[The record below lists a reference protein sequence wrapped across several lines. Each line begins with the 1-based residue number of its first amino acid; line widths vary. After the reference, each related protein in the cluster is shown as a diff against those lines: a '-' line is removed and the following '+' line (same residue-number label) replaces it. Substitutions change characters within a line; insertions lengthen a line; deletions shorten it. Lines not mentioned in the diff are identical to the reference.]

1 MKRGGSSLERIVAEN
16 TLVVSVKVVVNAVV
30 AVLVEIESNTSNSV
44 MLLLCFS
51 RSLGQSSFSLLGGYG
66 TIVRRLEKEDFK
78 RLIRQATMKPMRT
91 I

>member
-16 TLVVSVKVVVNAVV
+16 TLVVSVKVVVNAV

-44 MLLLCFS
+44 MLLFCFS